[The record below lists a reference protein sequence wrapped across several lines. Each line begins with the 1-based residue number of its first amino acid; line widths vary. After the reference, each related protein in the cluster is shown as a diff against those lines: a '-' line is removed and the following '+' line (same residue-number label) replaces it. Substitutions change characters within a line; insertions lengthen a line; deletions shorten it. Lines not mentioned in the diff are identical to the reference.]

1 RTRTRTPRRESIRAA
16 PSPPIPPP
24 AMITCSVDTWPPPRS
39 GQQPRSSPVTQALTI
54 AEDSKD
60 DVPENAKALYSFSVQ
75 RNNDPYRI
83 EAVDRALTL
92 VTLLAERGSLS
103 VTEAGRELGVAPSTA
118 HRLLSTLCHRQC
130 AVQGDKRLY
139 RPGPALLA
147 LAKAGGPP
155 LADRIRPYLQR
166 LYDLVGET
174 VHLMVRTGA
183 EIRVVDGIESRHPLR
198 VGLGTGARMPA
209 YCTSGGKA
217 MLADLE
223 PSEIDALH
231 AGGLPPWPGEKI
243 HNLSA
248 LHETL
253 EAVRRNRLG
262 VNHEES
268 EPGVTAIGQPIG
280 RVVTRADRRPA
291 RRPHDCPAHAA
302 AAHRRPRD
310 RTDPPV
316 AGVRRRPT
324 GLRGQPRHENS
335 ALGDASPETGRA
347 RHLNPKAASRTGNDF
362 PETISRT
369 PNSRSRSHH
378 DVIV

>member
-1 RTRTRTPRRESIRAA
+1 
-16 PSPPIPPP
+16 
-24 AMITCSVDTWPPPRS
+24 M
-39 GQQPRSSPVTQALTI
+39 
-54 AEDSKD
+54 
-60 DVPENAKALYSFSVQ
+60 YSFSVQ

-118 HRLLSTLCHRQC
+118 HRLLSTLCHRQF

-183 EIRVVDGIESRHPLR
+183 EIRFVDGIESRHPLR
-198 VGLGTGARMPA
+198 VGLRTGARMPA

-268 EPGVTAIGQPIG
+268 EPGVTAIGASIG
-280 RVVTRADRRPA
+280 WIDGQ
-291 RRPHDCPAHAA
+291 HAA
-302 AAHRRPRD
+302 LTTVLPTVRLATVDLETVTTHLLQVCADVRQAFGDNRD
-310 RTDPPV
+310 TK
-316 AGVRRRPT
+316 T
-324 GLRGQPRHENS
+324 
-335 ALGDASPETGRA
+335 A
-347 RHLNPKAASRTGNDF
+347 R
-362 PETISRT
+362 
-369 PNSRSRSHH
+369 
-378 DVIV
+378 

>member
-1 RTRTRTPRRESIRAA
+1 
-16 PSPPIPPP
+16 
-24 AMITCSVDTWPPPRS
+24 M
-39 GQQPRSSPVTQALTI
+39 
-54 AEDSKD
+54 
-60 DVPENAKALYSFSVQ
+60 
-75 RNNDPYRI
+75 
-83 EAVDRALTL
+83 DRALTL

-118 HRLLSTLCHRQC
+118 HRLLSTLCHRQF

-183 EIRVVDGIESRHPLR
+183 EIRFVDGIESRHPLR
-198 VGLGTGARMPA
+198 VGLRTGARMPA

-268 EPGVTAIGQPIG
+268 GGHRDRGVD
-280 RVVTRADRRPA
+280 RVDRRAA
-291 RRPHDCPAHAA
+291 RRPHHCPAHGAA
-302 AAHRRPRD
+302 GRRPQ
-310 RTDPPV
+310 TVDPPV

-324 GLRGQPRHENS
+324 GLRGNRDTKQR
-335 ALGDASPETGRA
+335 
-347 RHLNPKAASRTGNDF
+347 
-362 PETISRT
+362 
-369 PNSRSRSHH
+369 
-378 DVIV
+378 